1 MRPAFRDE
9 LARARE
15 ADLHEAAARDRLAG
29 PSSGWR
35 EAVGMRL
42 VRTGFRVLRRTG
54 R

>member
-9 LARARE
+9 LARAHV

-29 PSSGWR
+29 PSGWR

-42 VRTGFRVLRRTG
+42 VRTGFRVLRGGG